1 MAKKKQK
8 YNWYTQQKDGL
19 LDQYRQMLEANYRQ
33 RLEINSEMDMIAFM
47 KTVHEEL
54 HVGPGRAFKVFN
66 AFMANKLEIAE
77 TIHADYGPDKETG
90 DKQILHTKSSYA
102 KLMKRIFGLESW
114 QKVKTWF
121 QILYEYWED

>member
-1 MAKKKQK
+1 MAKKNKGPFTTIQK
-8 YNWYTQQKDGL
+8 GGL
-19 LDQYRQMLEANYRQ
+19 LEQYRELLEANYRQ

-47 KTVHEEL
+47 KTVNEEL

-66 AFMANKLEIAE
+66 AFMENKLEIAE
-77 TIHADYGPDKETG
+77 TIHEDYGPDKQTG

-102 KLMKRIFGLESW
+102 KLMKRIFGAESW

-121 QILYEYWED
+121 PLLYEYWED

>member
-1 MAKKKQK
+1 MATKQNPVLAAFEAK
-8 YNWYTQQKDGL
+8 
-19 LDQYRQMLEANYRQ
+19 LEANYRQ

-54 HVGPGRAFKVFN
+54 GVGPGRAFNAFT

-102 KLMKRIFGLESW
+102 KLMRRIFGPESW

-121 QILYEYWED
+121 PLLYEYWEE